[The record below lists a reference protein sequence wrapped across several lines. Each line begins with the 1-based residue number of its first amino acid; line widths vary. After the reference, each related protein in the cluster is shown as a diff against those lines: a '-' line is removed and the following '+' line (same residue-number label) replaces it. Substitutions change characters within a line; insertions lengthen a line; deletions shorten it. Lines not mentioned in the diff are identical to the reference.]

1 MKKKIS
7 ITIDEDVH
15 KKMKK
20 IALDKDVYVYD
31 LYENLAKEFINKS
44 ENQTTLDE
52 INGEIKD

>member
-15 KKMKK
+15 KKMKQ
-20 IALDKDVYVYD
+20 IALEQDVYVYD

-52 INGEIKD
+52 H